1 MHKLVLQIIIRQWD
15 KSQLSEQHKQ
25 AREDLP
31 DQYPLSSATVALSDG
46 RIMLDQHGDDIS
58 GNRINYQ
65 LIDENSFLIDR
76 FRFDLKAKTVEFKS
90 RLQVGEPPILL
101 TTINEGWIQCQY
113 QWRYRVE
120 EGGFIYWL
128 YENVVIN
135 VGFFNE
141 IDTNVFIDKP
151 PQQRFESLVAN
162 Q

>member
-1 MHKLVLQIIIRQWD
+1 
-15 KSQLSEQHKQ
+15 
-25 AREDLP
+25 
-31 DQYPLSSATVALSDG
+31 
-46 RIMLDQHGDDIS
+46 MLDQHGDDIS

-76 FRFDLKAKTVEFKS
+76 LRIDLKTKTVEFKS
-90 RLQVGEPPILL
+90 RLQADEPPILL

-141 IDTNVFIDKP
+141 IDTNFFIYKP